1 VITASNLAA
10 GTYVFSLTVKDNLN
24 ATSTTDLVTVT
35 VNGSSSG
42 GTAVRVNA
50 GGSAFLASG
59 SRQFGAD
66 AHFSG
71 GTVYANTAA
80 IDNTTDDALY
90 QTERFGNFAYNLP
103 LTSGN
108 YMVTLHFAEI
118 YFGASGGGPG
128 GVGSRKFHVDVEGVR
143 RFTDYDIVARAGGAQ
158 KALQETFA
166 VTVSDGT
173 LNIAFATGSADSPK
187 VSAIEVVPGSAPAN
201 QPPVLSN
208 AIPDQTATT
217 GTLFNF
223 TFAANAF
230 SDANGDAL
238 TYTATLD
245 NNAVL
250 PAWLSFNGSTRTFS
264 GTPPVGSPASLAV
277 KVTADDGKGGTA
289 TDTFLISISTSSTTA
304 AWQILQPTAGAPT
317 ARHEA
322 AYVQAGNKFYLMG
335 GRGIKPVQVYDPAG
349 RTWTNAAATPIEM
362 HHFQAVTL
370 DGLIYVVGAF
380 TGAYPSETPIPNIY
394 IYNPATN
401 QWIMGP
407 NIPQDRRRGAAG
419 VVVHNKKIYVVDG
432 IVNGHNSGSVNWLDE
447 FDPATNAWTILPNAP
462 RTRDHFHAA
471 VIGNKL
477 YAAGG
482 RRTSASTNQVF
493 SLTVPEVDA
502 FDFTTRQ
509 WATLAN
515 PIPTLRAASGTV
527 ALDGELVVIGGESG
541 TQTTAHKE
549 TEALNVS
556 TAAWQRLATCNR
568 AGMAPRPS

>member
-1 VITASNLAA
+1 VVKGQTLAFTVKANDADVPAQLLTYSVTGTAKATINATTGAFSWRANNTGTFTFTFKVTDNGSPALSDTETITVTVTQSATNQSPVANAGPDQTITLPANSVTLSGSGTDPDGTITGYTWAQTSGPSTATLSSTTSQVITASNLAA

-317 ARHEA
+317 ARPRGGLRAGREQILPDGRPRD
-322 AYVQAGNKFYLMG
+322 QA
-335 GRGIKPVQVYDPAG
+335 RAGIRPGG
-349 RTWTNAAATPIEM
+349 RTWTNAAE
-362 HHFQAVTL
+362 
-370 DGLIYVVGAF
+370 
-380 TGAYPSETPIPNIY
+380 YP
-394 IYNPATN
+394 
-401 QWIMGP
+401 
-407 NIPQDRRRGAAG
+407 D
-419 VVVHNKKIYVVDG
+419 
-432 IVNGHNSGSVNWLDE
+432 
-447 FDPATNAWTILPNAP
+447 
-462 RTRDHFHAA
+462 
-471 VIGNKL
+471 
-477 YAAGG
+477 
-482 RRTSASTNQVF
+482 
-493 SLTVPEVDA
+493 
-502 FDFTTRQ
+502 
-509 WATLAN
+509 
-515 PIPTLRAASGTV
+515 
-527 ALDGELVVIGGESG
+527 
-541 TQTTAHKE
+541 
-549 TEALNVS
+549 
-556 TAAWQRLATCNR
+556 
-568 AGMAPRPS
+568 